1 MTISEKLETSIGR
14 HIASFKAVTYLVVG
28 ASPIY
33 ATGEL
38 LKQSKDVTMI
48 DIRQKKIDK
57 VAAMDGFADVEFLL
71 VTKGDEFSC
80 FSDCSFDCVLFY
92 DVLHHFSEK
101 KRVIK
106 ETKRIL
112 KKNGSAFF
120 SEPNISS
127 KLKREYDQF
136 GVLKDSLYKW
146 SFISILSRN
155 MFDVDVHALTDFLP
169 DHKVGSR
176 LRHHIR
182 RMMQRLSVDPLFRIY
197 MTARAGR

>member
-1 MTISEKLETSIGR
+1 MILSKKLETSIGR

-38 LKQSKDVTMI
+38 LKKFKDVTMI

-57 VAAMDGFADVEFLL
+57 VAAMTGFADVKFLL
-71 VTKGDEFSC
+71 VTPGDEFSG
-80 FSDCSFDCVLFY
+80 FADGSFDFVLFY
-92 DVLHHFSEK
+92 DVMHHFSEK
-101 KRVIK
+101 KRVIR

-127 KLKREYDQF
+127 KLRREYDQF
-136 GVLKDSLYKW
+136 GVLKDSLYKK
-146 SFISILSRN
+146 SFISMLSRN
-155 MFDVDVHALTDFLP
+155 MFDVDIHALTDFLP
-169 DHKVGSR
+169 NHKSGTR
-176 LRHHIR
+176 LRHHMR
-182 RMMQRLSVDPLFRIY
+182 RVMQRLSVDPLFRIY